1 MTPLSGSTLP
11 PVNLVAPQV
20 GGAAGG
26 IATSEASD
34 TDSASRR
41 PGESSQAAPGE
52 LTEEELREVER
63 LRARDREVRAH
74 EAAHQAVGGPY
85 AGAVSFVYERGP
97 DGLQYAVGGEVP
109 IDVAPVPGDPQAT
122 IDKMRTV
129 RAAALAPVD
138 PSPQD
143 FQVAAQASRQQLEA
157 QLELAREQREA
168 QAEAGSNTALNRTAS
183 DTYQAVGRGEVSRGS
198 AVDALA

>member
-1 MTPLSGSTLP
+1 MTLLSGSMF
-11 PVNLVAPQV
+11 PVANLVAPQV
-20 GGAAGG
+20 GRDSGRAAPDEGA
-26 IATSEASD
+26 D
-34 TDSASRR
+34 TDQTDRRAGETAAS
-41 PGESSQAAPGE
+41 APGE

-109 IDVAPVPGDPQAT
+109 IDVAPVPGDPRAT

-168 QAEAGSNTALNRTAS
+168 RSDSAGNMALSRAAS
-183 DTYQAVGRGEVSRGS
+183 DTYRDVGRSDDNGGGTVS
-198 AVDALA
+198 AMA